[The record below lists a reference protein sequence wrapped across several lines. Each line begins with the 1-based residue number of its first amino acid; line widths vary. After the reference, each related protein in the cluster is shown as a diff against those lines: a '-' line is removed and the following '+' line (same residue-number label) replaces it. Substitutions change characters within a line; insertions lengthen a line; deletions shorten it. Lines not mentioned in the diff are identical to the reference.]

1 MSHTSQHPEPRLWP
15 HEHRLSDIQ
24 APNSDITGIR
34 LTWSGPGWYGV
45 SSNHISTD
53 PRLLNNVLCYGKNR
67 NSRPV
72 DNGDGSQWFESRQV
86 AQNAFFP
93 GRTLNKNEGGQ
104 SSVRRKRS
112 QSKRSRSRVRGR
124 RRSRKNRRG
133 KK

>member
-1 MSHTSQHPEPRLWP
+1 MTQPPAQ
-15 HEHRLSDIQ
+15 HRLRDIQ

-34 LTWSGPGWYGV
+34 LAWEGPGWYGV

-53 PRLLNNVLCYGKNR
+53 SRLLNNVLCYGRNR
-67 NSRPV
+67 NAEPV
-72 DNGDGSQWFESRQV
+72 DNGDGSEWFESRQL
-86 AQNAFFP
+86 AQAAFFP
-93 GRTLNKNEGGQ
+93 GRTLNKNQGGQ

-112 QSKRSRSRVRGR
+112 QYKRSRSRVRGR

>member
-1 MSHTSQHPEPRLWP
+1 MSRTSQHPNPPGWP
-15 HEHRLSDIQ
+15 GEHRLSDIQ

-34 LTWSGPGWYGV
+34 LEWSGPGWYGV

-53 PRLLNNVLCYGKNR
+53 PRLHNNVLCYGKNR
-67 NSRPV
+67 NAKPV
-72 DNGDGSQWFESRQV
+72 DNGDGSEWFESRQI

-93 GRTLNKNEGGQ
+93 GRSLNKNQGGQ

-112 QSKRSRSRVRGR
+112 QSKRRRSRRR
-124 RRSRKNRRG
+124 SRRSRKNRRG